1 MSFKLDVKAWAEET
15 GRDVVD
21 AKKGAAL
28 KLIENVLADTPID
41 EGVLINNWRTGINTR
56 NGRSLKGADPSGSR
70 SLSEAKTKIKK
81 VIGDE
86 TIVFSN
92 NLPYAPVVEFGLY
105 PNPPKNPT
113 GKTINGFSTQAPK
126 GMSRIN
132 VERMAISMRR
142 DREGLIVIGKQP

>member
-1 MSFKLDVKAWAEET
+1 M
-15 GRDVVD
+15 
-21 AKKGAAL
+21 
-28 KLIENVLADTPID
+28 
-41 EGVLINNWRTGINTR
+41 
-56 NGRSLKGADPSGSR
+56 
-70 SLSEAKTKIKK
+70 
-81 VIGDE
+81 
-86 TIVFSN
+86 
-92 NLPYAPVVEFGLY
+92 Y

>member
-1 MSFKLDVKAWAEET
+1 MSFKLDVKNWAEAR
-15 GRDVVD
+15 GDDVVA

-28 KLIENVLADTPID
+28 KLLENVLLQTPVD
-41 EGVLINNWRTGINTR
+41 EGVLRNNWRTGINTR
-56 NGRSLKGADPSGSR
+56 NGRSLKGADKTGERPMK
-70 SLSEAKTKIKK
+70 EATTKIKPIK
-81 VIGDE
+81 GDE

-126 GMSRIN
+126 GMSRIS
-132 VERMAISMRR
+132 VERMAVAMRR
-142 DREGLIVIGKQP
+142 EIEDLILLGKMP

>member
-1 MSFKLDVKAWAEET
+1 MSFKLDVKDWAEKT
-15 GRDVVD
+15 GRDVVA
-21 AKKGAAL
+21 AKKGVAL
-28 KLIENVLADTPID
+28 KLIESVLADTPID
-41 EGVLINNWRTGINTR
+41 KGVLINNWRTGINSR
-56 NGRSLKGADPSGSR
+56 NGRSLQGADPSGER
-70 SLSEAKTKIKK
+70 ALGEAKTKINK
-81 VIGDE
+81 VVGDE

-132 VERMAISMRR
+132 VERAALLMKRELESLIST
-142 DREGLIVIGKQP
+142 GNQS

>member
-92 NLPYAPVVEFGLY
+92 NVP
-105 PNPPKNPT
+105 
-113 GKTINGFSTQAPK
+113 
-126 GMSRIN
+126 
-132 VERMAISMRR
+132 
-142 DREGLIVIGKQP
+142 